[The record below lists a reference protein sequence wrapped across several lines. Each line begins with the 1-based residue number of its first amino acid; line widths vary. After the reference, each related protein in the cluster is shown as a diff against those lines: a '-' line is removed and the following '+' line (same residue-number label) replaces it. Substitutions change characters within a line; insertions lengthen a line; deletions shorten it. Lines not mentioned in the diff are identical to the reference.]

1 MMAMDQC
8 VPSTAERSICSD
20 AADITARWAE
30 RSLAARGC
38 SPQSLFGIVQ
48 GACFPELRRR
58 CAEQIT
64 SLPFDGYA
72 IGGLAVGETGDKR
85 NDMTALTASLLPQDY
100 PRYLMGVG
108 TPIDLLEAVHR
119 GVDMFDCILP
129 TALGQQGVAFTSHGR
144 IELRRGVHK
153 YSDRPLDSEC
163 SCPACAK
170 YSRAYLH
177 HLVKTGEYYGSN
189 LVGLHNLTFYRKL
202 TETMRARILDGTF
215 RSFYNEQR
223 VLLQQDDM
231 DNPVTPPKKKHRPSS
246 LVLGDYEVIQQQG
259 TFHSIRQKSSGEV
272 MHSVM
277 DPAEE
282 SRILYAEQ
290 TDFRETASGNKDEDF
305 VIWDVG
311 MGAASN
317 VMAALREYEKITD
330 SGLQMRNLVIYSF
343 ENDLDP
349 LKLAVKNP
357 SLFPHVRHAAPGSI
371 ITSGRWSSKNYPVEW
386 VLIKGGFP
394 ETIRN
399 ARQPHCIYYDPFSLN
414 TDSSL
419 WSVETFSTIRDFCA
433 GRTARLF
440 TYSSSTAVRAALLA
454 AGFYTGK
461 GPGTGPKN
469 DPPIELT

>member
-1 MMAMDQC
+1 
-8 VPSTAERSICSD
+8 
-20 AADITARWAE
+20 
-30 RSLAARGC
+30 
-38 SPQSLFGIVQ
+38 
-48 GACFPELRRR
+48 
-58 CAEQIT
+58 
-64 SLPFDGYA
+64 
-72 IGGLAVGETGDKR
+72 
-85 NDMTALTASLLPQDY
+85 
-100 PRYLMGVG
+100 
-108 TPIDLLEAVHR
+108 
-119 GVDMFDCILP
+119 
-129 TALGQQGVAFTSHGR
+129 
-144 IELRRGVHK
+144 
-153 YSDRPLDSEC
+153 
-163 SCPACAK
+163 
-170 YSRAYLH
+170 
-177 HLVKTGEYYGSN
+177 
-189 LVGLHNLTFYRKL
+189 
-202 TETMRARILDGTF
+202 
-215 RSFYNEQR
+215 
-223 VLLQQDDM
+223 
-231 DNPVTPPKKKHRPSS
+231 
-246 LVLGDYEVIQQQG
+246 
-259 TFHSIRQKSSGEV
+259 

-282 SRILYAEQ
+282 SRILYAQQ
-290 TDFRETASGNKDEDF
+290 TAFRETASGNKDEDF

-469 DPPIELT
+469 ETTTAITSIEYGTFGIELLGTEWLEKYSRSSSKYITGHDEGHRQSIDAAVAGHPQFRRKP